1 MPITSSLLDLPKT
14 HMAAGLIPM
23 DAPTRWLSL
32 SKTQWQPCNNGH
44 LKYKYYWICHH
55 HGGTSVIHIGMQN
68 SELPIR
74 YAIRS
79 ENF

>member
-32 SKTQWQPCNNGH
+32 SKTPWQPRNNGH
-44 LKYKYYWICHH
+44 LIYKYCWTCHH
-55 HGGTSVIHIGMQN
+55 HGGTSDTY
-68 SELPIR
+68 R
-74 YAIRS
+74 YAEQRTPHTVCYPVRK
-79 ENF
+79 F